1 MKCEVFSVFICNIL
15 LTRWLMKLKK
25 KTADETENK
34 KMTGEVNKTMDEVEN

>member
-1 MKCEVFSVFICNIL
+1 
-15 LTRWLMKLKK
+15 MKLKK